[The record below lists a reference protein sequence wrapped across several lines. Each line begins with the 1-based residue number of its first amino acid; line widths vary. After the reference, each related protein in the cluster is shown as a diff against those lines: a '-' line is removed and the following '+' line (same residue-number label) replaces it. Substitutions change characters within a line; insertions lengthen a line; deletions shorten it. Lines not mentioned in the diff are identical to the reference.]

1 MKPVQARPDVG
12 QLQKPNK
19 TEEDGKMKKRHSCTK
34 ERLCGCVRTR
44 LDKTIIDTVS
54 LDKCAAHLPIG
65 ISRTFCGMTNQY
77 VFFEK
82 ARPQ

>member
-1 MKPVQARPDVG
+1 
-12 QLQKPNK
+12 
-19 TEEDGKMKKRHSCTK
+19 
-34 ERLCGCVRTR
+34 